1 MLLMFNNLIGC
12 ELMINKFLGWGRKC
26 CFSYRKVDK
35 NIRVIS
41 YIVMLLSLFSVFEFA
56 NLLIKTKFW
65 LAALIYSLSWMIVG
79 MYLKFVN
86 KYYKE
91 HYKRGTEIF
100 ISEYSKKNSFKIEK
114 TINVMIVSSL
124 LIYIMLILKGKE
136 VNFSNIREIT
146 LYITTLEVFIFIY
159 YTLLMNFQ
167 VYFYEDYFITTFY
180 IIKYR
185 EISELKIIKEINTSD
200 GNLNCCEITYDN
212 GKKGYDKL
220 FDCELNILTNKIWDN
235 KL

>member
-1 MLLMFNNLIGC
+1 
-12 ELMINKFLGWGRKC
+12 MINKFLGWGRKC

-41 YIVMLLSLFSVFEFA
+41 YIAILLSLFSVFEFA
-56 NLLIKTKFW
+56 NLLIKTKFGF
-65 LAALIYSLSWMIVG
+65 AALLYSLSWMIVG
-79 MYLKFVN
+79 MYFKYIT
-86 KYYKE
+86 KYYRE

-100 ISEYSKKNSFKIEK
+100 ISEYSKKNSIKIEK
-114 TINVMIVSSL
+114 TINVMIASSL
-124 LIYIMLILKGKE
+124 LISVMLILKGTG
-136 VNFSNIREIT
+136 VNYGNIKEIT

-180 IIKYR
+180 IIRYR
-185 EISELKIIKEINTSD
+185 EISELKIIKEINTLD
-200 GNLNCCEITYDN
+200 GILNWCEITYDN
-212 GKKGYDKL
+212 GKKGYDKF
-220 FDCELNILTNKIWDN
+220 FDSELNILKNKIWDN

>member
-1 MLLMFNNLIGC
+1 
-12 ELMINKFLGWGRKC
+12 MINRFLGWGRKC
-26 CFSYRKVDK
+26 YYSYRKVDK

-124 LIYIMLILKGKE
+124 LISIMLILKGKE

-167 VYFYEDYFITTFY
+167 VYFYEDYFITTLY
-180 IIKYR
+180 IFLR
-185 EISELKIIKEINTSD
+185 FS
-200 GNLNCCEITYDN
+200 
-212 GKKGYDKL
+212 
-220 FDCELNILTNKIWDN
+220 
-235 KL
+235 